1 MSYNRCVRLT
11 ARPSVPVDASKVSAL
26 PNRSTDS
33 TLHSLIH
40 RGGFTAGSSSS
51 AGGLDAM
58 ERDND
63 RNIDYMGDRVS
74 ALKKITVDIHDEVE
88 GHHRLIDSTGDSM
101 AGAQAA
107 LRETAAALREVVEN
121 ARRHRY
127 FWQMIGFCLV
137 SFFFLRWIVWG

>member
-1 MSYNRCVRLT
+1 MSYNRCVRPFVRSRRRIETKRISRLT
-11 ARPSVPVDASKVSAL
+11 FRIHSFILARS
-26 PNRSTDS
+26 
-33 TLHSLIH
+33 H

-63 RNIDYMGDRVS
+63 RNIDYMGDRVA

-88 GHHRLIDSTGDSM
+88 GHHRLIDSTSDSM
-101 AGAQAA
+101 ADAKAA
-107 LRETAAALREVVEN
+107 LRETAGALREVIEN